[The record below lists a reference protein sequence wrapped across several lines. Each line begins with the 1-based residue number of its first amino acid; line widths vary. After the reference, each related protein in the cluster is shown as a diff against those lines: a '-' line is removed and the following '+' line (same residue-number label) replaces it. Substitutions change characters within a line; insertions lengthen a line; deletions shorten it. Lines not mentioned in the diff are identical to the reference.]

1 MNKTQV
7 IEALERCMVS
17 PDCKGCPYYNMHDC
31 REHMNND
38 ALSLLKAMAN
48 DKPTYHTAIIYT
60 KRDNLL
66 KWLNSRYPKFKDAQ
80 EAARIRA
87 EYATEREI
95 RLILLVRYEDNKCI
109 CRIRCPL
116 NPLPIK
122 GEFQCVSTGEM
133 SKLLKSMGWTYKE
146 KIHCSMFK

>member
-17 PDCKGCPYYNMHDC
+17 PDCKGCPYYNMNDC
-31 REHMNND
+31 REHMNSD
-38 ALSLLKAMAN
+38 ALGLLKANEKA
-48 DKPTYHTAIIYT
+48 KATYTQAIVYA

-66 KWLNSRYPKFKDAQ
+66 KWLNGRYPKFKDAQ

-109 CRIRCPL
+109 CRIRCPI
-116 NPLPIK
+116 NPLPVK